1 MLQNNLFK
9 KKDAINITPFL
20 DIMLVLFVVIIVAA
34 SFKEDANKSKEK
46 ELFLKIS
53 FLEKQLDNLKKENIE
68 LLKENSFLKK
78 QVLQKEIFVNKSKE
92 ILSKCV
98 LDVNVMDNYLEVG
111 GNKYSAEQFL
121 SLARSGLIK
130 NANFYIK
137 KTNAA
142 EAFYEDLKEKLK
154 KIGFT
159 FKN

>member
-1 MLQNNLFK
+1 MWVWHKNCY
-9 KKDAINITPFL
+9 
-20 DIMLVLFVVIIVAA
+20 
-34 SFKEDANKSKEK
+34 
-46 ELFLKIS
+46 
-53 FLEKQLDNLKKENIE
+53 
-68 LLKENSFLKK
+68 KK

-121 SLARSGLIK
+121 SLAKSGLIK

-142 EAFYEDLKEKLK
+142 ETFYEDLKEKLK

-159 FKN
+159 ELKK